1 MSFKVIPQATGHL
14 GINQLKSPLG
24 EFEKRKKINM
34 NASKTC
40 FNEEHSSSVREQFSP
55 QTSNFL

>member
-34 NASKTC
+34 NASKIS
-40 FNEEHSSSVREQFSP
+40 FNEDYHRSIGE
-55 QTSNFL
+55 